1 MLKDC
6 NKIRKTFHD
15 FFLEISKF
23 LVTTGFNDNLE
34 LDSTEM
40 INLKDSC
47 TKTLPNYPEKL
58 YLATG
63 EFINGIVLICGGY
76 GGHHS
81 SETYE
86 VNIVMD

>member
-1 MLKDC
+1 M
-6 NKIRKTFHD
+6 
-15 FFLEISKF
+15 
-23 LVTTGFNDNLE
+23 TTGFNKKAE

-40 INLKDSC
+40 INLRENC
-47 TKTLPNYPEKL
+47 TKTLPKYPEKL

-86 VNIVMD
+86 VKIDWYLLSYSRK